1 MNRRIAVIG
10 GGLTGLAAA
19 CHLRQLGAEPLLLE
33 SSPRVGG
40 AIRSSREGDWL
51 HEAGPNTLLANTP
64 VVTEFLAHLGLAS
77 RTLTPPPTAR
87 HRYVLR
93 GGIPRAL
100 PGSPP
105 ALLGGNFFSWLSK
118 LRLLREP
125 FVARAAPDADES
137 IADFTRRRLG
147 REFLDYAV
155 NPFVAGIYAGDPAR
169 LSVRHG
175 FPKLH
180 ALEQRHGSLLRGL
193 LAARRTAP
201 RGGIVSFPEG
211 LEEIPRAA
219 AALLGPAALALG
231 AGITALAPAPGDQW
245 LVRWGTPSGAHEEI
259 FSRIL
264 IALPAAAAARL
275 PLPAAAARAL
285 AILPTI
291 SHPPVASVFLGFTRA
306 AVAHPLD
313 GFGLLV
319 PAIESR
325 RTLGT
330 LFSSSLFPGRAPADH
345 VALTTFVGGTRQPEN
360 ALLDD
365 EALIALVLADLV
377 TSLGVTGA
385 PRFARIVRWPRA
397 IPQYE
402 VGYARFEAAFAAAE
416 RACPGLHFG
425 GHARDGVAL
434 GACIES
440 GQRLARLSA
449 LQARDPKS
457 IISSS

>member
-19 CHLRQLGAEPLLLE
+19 CHLRQLGTEPLVLE

-40 AIRSSREGDWL
+40 AIRSTREGDWL
-51 HEAGPNTLLANTP
+51 YEAGPNTLLAGSP
-64 VVTEFLAHLGLAS
+64 AVTKFLADLGLAPAALS
-77 RTLTPPPTAR
+77 PPSSAHR
-87 HRYVLR
+87 RYVLR
-93 GGIPRAL
+93 GGVPRAL

-105 ALLGGNFFSWLSK
+105 ALLGGSFFSARAK
-118 LRLLREP
+118 LRLLREL
-125 FVARAAPDADES
+125 FVPRAAPDADETL
-137 IADFTRRRLG
+137 AAFTLRRLG

-155 NPFVAGIYAGDPAR
+155 NPFVAGIYAGDPAQ
-169 LSVRHG
+169 LSVRHA
-175 FPKLH
+175 FPKLR
-180 ALEQRHGSLLRGL
+180 ALEQHHGSLLRGL
-193 LAARRTAP
+193 FARRTAP

-211 LEEIPRAA
+211 LEVIPRAA
-219 AALLGPAALALG
+219 AALLGPTAIALAATITEITPAADQHWRLRWCAPLG
-231 AGITALAPAPGDQW
+231 E
-245 LVRWGTPSGAHEEI
+245 HEEI
-259 FSRIL
+259 FSRVV
-264 IALPAAAAARL
+264 IALPADAAARL
-275 PLPAAAARAL
+275 PLPAAATRAL
-285 AILPTI
+285 AILPSI
-291 SHPPVASVFLGFTRA
+291 PHPPVASVFLGFPRA
-306 AVAHPLD
+306 EVTHPLD

-325 RTLGT
+325 HTLGT

-365 EALIALVLADLV
+365 DALIALVLADLRA
-377 TSLGVTGA
+377 SLGVTGA
-385 PRFARIVRWPRA
+385 PRFARIMRWPRA

-434 GACIES
+434 GACIAS
-440 GQRLARLSA
+440 GQRLAHLSA
-449 LQARDPKS
+449 LRAGDPNGIVS
-457 IISSS
+457 TS